1 MKTYFKIDVDTLRD
15 LLIDSAYYHCLEA
28 NGVDNWIGYLDNR
41 ESFIADTLN
50 VSEDEVH
57 KKDLQL
63 SDIADKQMQDFE
75 ILKED

>member
-1 MKTYFKIDVDTLRD
+1 MKTYFKIDADTLRD
-15 LLIDSAYYHCLEA
+15 LLIESAYYHCLEA

>member
-1 MKTYFKIDVDTLRD
+1 MKTYFKIDADTLRD

-41 ESFIADTLN
+41 ESFIADILN
-50 VSEDEVH
+50 ISEEKVEEEN
-57 KKDLQL
+57 LQL
-63 SDIADKQMQDFE
+63 SDVADKWMQDFE